1 MPCSLDSALVRQI
14 FYTTT
19 RMGIY
24 KTISEEVAKSNKEKG
39 QSNFRSHVETLSF
52 FQKAYCA
59 SIAGFVGALFAN
71 PADLAL
77 VRMQADNQLPVS

>member
-1 MPCSLDSALVRQI
+1 LARQI

-19 RMGIY
+19 RLGIY
-24 KTISEEVAKSNKEKG
+24 KTITEKTKLSNKEKG
-39 QSNFRSHVETLSF
+39 ISKFYSNLEDLTF

-59 SIAGFVGALFAN
+59 SFAGFIGSLVGN

-77 VRMQADNQLPVS
+77 VRMQADSRLPLS